1 MNVII
6 AIYIF
11 IIGTIMGS
19 FFNVVAHRLSNNES
33 IIKPGSHCESCQ
45 HLLKWYELIPIIS
58 FLIQGGRC
66 RQCHTKLSWWYPLI
80 EIITGIFYLFS
91 YLYFGLSPDFFI
103 SLVISSVLVITCI
116 TDFNYLIILDE
127 PLVIGSILIIIIT
140 LITSGLVDT
149 LIAILSGLLLFFF
162 MLLVKILGDKAFKR
176 ESLGGGDIKLAFFIG
191 CTLGLRLAFVS
202 LIIASFLALP
212 YASYYVVKKQEREI
226 PFGPFLIT
234 GVLITFMLSNQIRF
248 VLDLIM
254 LAA

>member
-19 FFNVVAHRLSNNES
+19 FFNVVANRLSNNES

-80 EIITGIFYLFS
+80 EIITGLFYLFS

-176 ESLGGGDIKLAFFIG
+176 ESLGGGDIKLSFFIG
-191 CTLGLRLAFVS
+191 LSLGYKLAFVN
-202 LIIASFLALP
+202 LVLASFLTLP
-212 YASYYVVKKQEREI
+212 IAFYYLVKYKDREV
-226 PFGPFLIT
+226 PFGPFLI
-234 GVLITFMLSNQIRF
+234 ISNFIIF
-248 VLDLIM
+248 VFASPILEFIDYLIM
-254 LAA
+254 F

>member
-19 FFNVVAHRLSNNES
+19 FFNVVANRLSNNES

-80 EIITGIFYLFS
+80 EIITGLFYLFS

-176 ESLGGGDIKLAFFIG
+176 ESLGGGDIKLSFFIG
-191 CTLGLRLAFVS
+191 LSLGYKLAFVN
-202 LIIASFLALP
+202 LVLASFLTLP
-212 YASYYVVKKQEREI
+212 IAFYYLVKYKDREV
-226 PFGPFLIT
+226 PFGPFLI
-234 GVLITFMLSNQIRF
+234 ISNFIIF
-248 VLDLIM
+248 VLASPILEFIDYLIM
-254 LAA
+254 F

>member
-66 RQCHTKLSWWYPLI
+66 RQCNTKLSWWYPLI
-80 EIITGIFYLFS
+80 EIITGLFYLFS

-176 ESLGGGDIKLAFFIG
+176 ESLGGGDIKLSFFIG
-191 CTLGLRLAFVS
+191 LSLGYKLAFVN
-202 LIIASFLALP
+202 LVLASFLTLP
-212 YASYYVVKKQEREI
+212 IAFYYLVKYKDREV
-226 PFGPFLIT
+226 PFGPFLI
-234 GVLITFMLSNQIRF
+234 ISNFIIF
-248 VLDLIM
+248 IFASPILEFIDYLIM
-254 LAA
+254 F

>member
-66 RQCHTKLSWWYPLI
+66 RQCHTKLSWWYPLM
-80 EIITGIFYLFS
+80 EIITGLFYLFS
-91 YLYFGLSPDFFI
+91 YLYFGSSPDFFI

-176 ESLGGGDIKLAFFIG
+176 ESLGGGDIKLSFFIG
-191 CTLGLRLAFVS
+191 LSLGYKLAFVN
-202 LIIASFLALP
+202 LVLASFLTLP
-212 YASYYVVKKQEREI
+212 IAFYYLVKYKDREV
-226 PFGPFLIT
+226 PFGPFLI
-234 GVLITFMLSNQIRF
+234 ISNFIIF
-248 VLDLIM
+248 VLASPILEFIDYLIM
-254 LAA
+254 F

>member
-1 MNVII
+1 MNIII

-80 EIITGIFYLFS
+80 EIITGLFYLFS

-127 PLVIGSILIIIIT
+127 PLVIGSILIILIT

-176 ESLGGGDIKLAFFIG
+176 ESLGGGDIKLSFFIG
-191 CTLGLRLAFVS
+191 LSLGYKLAFVNLVLAS
-202 LIIASFLALP
+202 LLTLPIAF
-212 YASYYVVKKQEREI
+212 YYLVKYKDREV
-226 PFGPFLIT
+226 PFGPFLI
-234 GVLITFMLSNQIRF
+234 ISNFIIF
-248 VLDLIM
+248 VFASPILEFIDYLIM
-254 LAA
+254 F

>member
-1 MNVII
+1 MNIII

-80 EIITGIFYLFS
+80 EIITGLFYLFS

-127 PLVIGSILIIIIT
+127 PLIIGSILIIIIT

-176 ESLGGGDIKLAFFIG
+176 ESLGGGDIKLSFFIG
-191 CTLGLRLAFVS
+191 LSLGYKLAFVNLVLAS
-202 LIIASFLALP
+202 LLTLPIAF
-212 YASYYVVKKQEREI
+212 YYLVKYKDREV
-226 PFGPFLIT
+226 PFGPFLI
-234 GVLITFMLSNQIRF
+234 ISNFIIF
-248 VLDLIM
+248 VLASPILEFIDYLIM
-254 LAA
+254 F

>member
-80 EIITGIFYLFS
+80 EIITGLFYLVS

-127 PLVIGSILIIIIT
+127 PLVIGSILIIIII

-176 ESLGGGDIKLAFFIG
+176 ESLGGGDIKLSFFIG
-191 CTLGLRLAFVS
+191 LSLGYKLAFVN
-202 LIIASFLALP
+202 LVLASFLTLP
-212 YASYYVVKKQEREI
+212 IAFYYLVKYKDKEV
-226 PFGPFLIT
+226 PFGPFLI
-234 GVLITFMLSNQIRF
+234 ISNFIIF
-248 VLDLIM
+248 VLASPILEFIDYLIM
-254 LAA
+254 F

>member
-1 MNVII
+1 MNLAL

-11 IIGTIMGS
+11 IIGAVMGS

-33 IIKPGSHCESCQ
+33 IIKPGSHCESCG
-45 HLLKWYELIPIIS
+45 HLLKWYELIPIFS
-58 FLIQGGRC
+58 FLFQGGKC
-66 RQCHTKLSWWYPLI
+66 RKCGAKLSLWYPLI
-80 EIITGIFYLFS
+80 EIITGLLYIFS

-140 LITSGLVDT
+140 LITSGLVAT

-176 ESLGGGDIKLAFFIG
+176 ESLGGGDIKLSFFIG
-191 CTLGLRLAFVS
+191 LSLGYKLAFVN
-202 LIIASFLALP
+202 LVLASFLTLP
-212 YASYYVVKKQEREI
+212 IAFYYLVKYKDREV
-226 PFGPFLIT
+226 PFGPFLI
-234 GVLITFMLSNQIRF
+234 ISNFIIF
-248 VLDLIM
+248 VFASPILEFIDYLIM
-254 LAA
+254 F

>member
-58 FLIQGGRC
+58 FLVQGGRC

-140 LITSGLVDT
+140 LITSGLVAT

-176 ESLGGGDIKLAFFIG
+176 ESLGGGDIKLSFFIG
-191 CTLGLRLAFVS
+191 LSLGYKLAFVNLVLAS
-202 LIIASFLALP
+202 LLTLPIAF
-212 YASYYVVKKQEREI
+212 YYLVKYKDREV
-226 PFGPFLIT
+226 PFGPFLI
-234 GVLITFMLSNQIRF
+234 ISNFIIF
-248 VLDLIM
+248 IFASPILEFIDYLIM
-254 LAA
+254 F

>member
-80 EIITGIFYLFS
+80 EIITGLFYLFS

-176 ESLGGGDIKLAFFIG
+176 ESLGGGDIKLSFFIG
-191 CTLGLRLAFVS
+191 LSLGYKLAFVN
-202 LIIASFLALP
+202 LVLASFLTLP
-212 YASYYVVKKQEREI
+212 IAFYYLVKYKDREV
-226 PFGPFLIT
+226 PFGPFLI
-234 GVLITFMLSNQIRF
+234 ISNFIIF
-248 VLDLIM
+248 VFASPILEFIDYLIM
-254 LAA
+254 F

>member
-1 MNVII
+1 
-6 AIYIF
+6 
-11 IIGTIMGS
+11 MGS

-33 IIKPGSHCESCQ
+33 IIKPGSHCEKCN

-80 EIITGIFYLFS
+80 EIITGLFYLFS
-91 YLYFGLSPDFFI
+91 YLYFGLSYDFFI

-127 PLVIGSILIIIIT
+127 PLIVGSILIIIIKF
-140 LITSGLVDT
+140 LQGGIIDT

-176 ESLGGGDIKLAFFIG
+176 ESLGGGDIKLSFFIG
-191 CTLGLRLAFVS
+191 LSLGYKLAFVNLVLAS
-202 LIIASFLALP
+202 LLTLPIAF
-212 YASYYVVKKQEREI
+212 YYLIKYKDREV
-226 PFGPFLIT
+226 PFGPFLI
-234 GVLITFMLSNQIRF
+234 ISNFIIF
-248 VLDLIM
+248 VFASPILEFIDYLIM
-254 LAA
+254 F

>member
-80 EIITGIFYLFS
+80 EIITGLFYLFS

-127 PLVIGSILIIIIT
+127 PLIVGSILIIIIKF
-140 LITSGLVDT
+140 LQGGIIDT

-176 ESLGGGDIKLAFFIG
+176 ESLGGGDIKLSFFIG
-191 CTLGLRLAFVS
+191 LSLGYKLAFVNLVLAS
-202 LIIASFLALP
+202 LLTLPIAF
-212 YASYYVVKKQEREI
+212 YYLIKYRDREV
-226 PFGPFLIT
+226 PFGPFLI
-234 GVLITFMLSNQIRF
+234 ISNFIIF
-248 VLDLIM
+248 VFASPILEFIDYLIM
-254 LAA
+254 L

>member
-1 MNVII
+1 MNIII

-80 EIITGIFYLFS
+80 EIITGLFYLFS

-176 ESLGGGDIKLAFFIG
+176 ESLGGGDIKLSFFIG
-191 CTLGLRLAFVS
+191 LSLGYKLAFVNLVLAS
-202 LIIASFLALP
+202 LLTLPIAF
-212 YASYYVVKKQEREI
+212 YYLVKYKDREV
-226 PFGPFLIT
+226 PFGPFLI
-234 GVLITFMLSNQIRF
+234 ISNFIIF
-248 VLDLIM
+248 VLASPILEFIDYLIM
-254 LAA
+254 F

>member
-80 EIITGIFYLFS
+80 EIITGLFYLFS
-91 YLYFGLSPDFFI
+91 YLYFGLSTDFFI

-176 ESLGGGDIKLAFFIG
+176 ESLGGGDIKLSFFIG
-191 CTLGLRLAFVS
+191 LSLGYKLAFVN
-202 LIIASFLALP
+202 LVLASFLTLP
-212 YASYYVVKKQEREI
+212 IAFYYLVKYKDREV
-226 PFGPFLIT
+226 PFGPFLI
-234 GVLITFMLSNQIRF
+234 ISNFIIF
-248 VLDLIM
+248 VFASPILEFIDYLIM
-254 LAA
+254 F